1 MKATSYLV
9 IGTIAASALAGTV
22 VYASQSGERD
32 RAALPE
38 YGLPTISLAQA
49 VAIAERH
56 AQGQA
61 IEAEFEQHDGRGFY
75 EVEVATAR
83 NLIEVKVD
91 SGNGNVVDDKADRD
105 DADADEEQR
114 ERS

>member
-1 MKATSYLV
+1 MKTPYYLA
-9 IGTIAASALAGTV
+9 IGTLAASALAGTL
-22 VYASQSGERD
+22 VYASQYGERD
-32 RAALPE
+32 RTALPE

-61 IEAEFEQHDGRGFY
+61 IEAEFEQRDGRGFY

-83 NLIEVKVD
+83 NVVEVKVD
-91 SGNGNVVDDKADRD
+91 SDNGNVIGDRADRVDD
-105 DADADEEQR
+105 DADQDKR
-114 ERS
+114 DRS